1 MKKKTNRDY
10 LNDMFEYIM
19 RIEQATADGKAAF
32 FASTLIQDAVIRQY
46 EVIGEIA
53 KRLSASN

>member
-10 LNDMFEYIM
+10 LNDMLEYIL
-19 RIEQATADGKAAF
+19 RVERSTKDGKAAF